1 MLKRLLL
8 SCVTALALAGSFQT
22 ALIASRP
29 PYLVC
34 VLPDG
39 QVMNIL
45 IEAQGGMKEAKRH
58 CREFWHG
65 EPDGVSR

>member
-1 MLKRLLL
+1 M
-8 SCVTALALAGSFQT
+8 ALSFQT
-22 ALIASRP
+22 ALDASRP

-39 QVMNIL
+39 QVINIL
-45 IEAQGGMKEAKRH
+45 IEGQGGMKGARLH

-65 EPDGVSR
+65 EPHGVSR